1 MDERDMIAYE
11 ENLLRIFAG
20 GDDKEVGLV
29 SWVACDSIQEN
40 SLELSLYVNIFERI
54 HPIPVTLPKEQ
65 LIVCVESQEMGEKPC
80 FFVKHDWLEN
90 LYLQTHS
97 VFCMVDAI
105 NFKKSMEN
113 GGISKERLAS
123 LRDKIDDLGKEYP
136 QIVFI
141 SFADTLLLKS
151 NWTVGY
157 HAKGIKNTYDP
168 EIFIEV
174 VSELASI
181 YRKVLGLEIYAILTQ
196 GSNGYYDDSLLHVSD
211 SGNHIS
217 LNSLGIPFSDL
228 KSIED
233 AVKRAIKHRMHQR
246 AQLYMDE
253 SFYRS
258 LKFKSGLRYVNQSVH
273 PYESKMRTGGS
284 RYYPNDI
291 EVIKNA
297 LSNE

>member
-1 MDERDMIAYE
+1 MSAYE
-11 ENLLRIFAG
+11 ENLLRLFAG
-20 GDDKEVGLV
+20 GDYEEVG
-29 SWVACDSIQEN
+29 WVATIVCEAIQKN
-40 SLELSLYVNIFERI
+40 SLFLSWYVDIFERI

-65 LIVCVESQEMGEKPC
+65 LIVCVECWEMGEKPR

-97 VFCMVDAI
+97 VFCWVDAI
-105 NFKKSMEN
+105 NFKKSLEN
-113 GGISKERLAS
+113 GNISRDRLVS
-123 LRDKIDDLGKEYP
+123 LRGKIDDLGKEYP

-157 HAKGIKNTYDP
+157 YPKGIKNTYDP
-168 EIFIEV
+168 EVFIEV
-174 VSELASI
+174 VSKLADI
-181 YRKVLGLEIYAILTQ
+181 YREVLGLDVYAILTQ